1 MYFDLTAI
9 DRRCDEQFHRCVRT
23 ALETSPERYPSLAEV
38 AGGLCV
44 SARTLKRRLRKRGLS
59 YRRLLDEVRLSRG
72 AQLLAQP
79 GLSLETIALR
89 TGYSSGA
96 NFSRAFRRWA
106 GVAPGRFRQQQRPHA
121 APGGEA
127 PRLI

>member
-1 MYFDLTAI
+1 MLLQPTTI
-9 DRRCDEQFHRCVRT
+9 DRRCDEQFQRRVRV
-23 ALETSPERYPSLAEV
+23 ALGVPAARFPSLLEV
-38 AGGLCV
+38 AGALCV

-72 AQLLAQP
+72 VELLAQP
-79 GLSLETIALR
+79 GLSLEAIAIH

-106 GVAPGRFRQQQRPHA
+106 GVPPGRFRQQRA
-121 APGGEA
+121 APAGVDTAAAG
-127 PRLI
+127 IS